1 MHFRSSTEQNILQ
14 NNQFQYKHQVN
25 QIKNKN
31 TKHPCG
37 TIRINTNRFFG
48 SFRCFPKLTY
58 HNNSISSMFRSV
70 NRWSPVRPAIVI
82 NNKNRISTSGIECDA
97 PIRHYLWRI
106 TQTIQKKKTKK
117 RRAIRIHWLIL
128 SYILLSKQSFSGG
141 LSGVLPGR
149 GARRRFFRGH
159 QPLQAL
165 EWNRPMAWPGYHH
178 INPHNHITSSILSI
192 FFLLL
197 LFTLDGMFDWA
208 QPNCFSFFPVLFPS
222 CCRKCYFPN
231 SKFIHFAVRFDL
243 SAVLLCT
250 SVTKNA
256 IVWLMNVAVLYE
268 CCLFFC
274 CCCYSFL

>member
-1 MHFRSSTEQNILQ
+1 MRCPNSALFMK
-14 NNQFQYKHQVN
+14 NNPN
-25 QIKNKN
+25 N
-31 TKHPCG
+31 
-37 TIRINTNRFFG
+37 
-48 SFRCFPKLTY
+48 PK
-58 HNNSISSMFRSV
+58 
-70 NRWSPVRPAIVI
+70 
-82 NNKNRISTSGIECDA
+82 
-97 PIRHYLWRI
+97 
-106 TQTIQKKKTKK
+106 KK
-117 RRAIRIHWLIL
+117 RRRKKASHQNPLANFIV
-128 SYILLSKQSFSGG
+128 YSFVKTNFPRRPCS
-141 LSGVLPGR
+141 LPGR

-222 CCRKCYFPN
+222 CCRKCYFRN
-231 SKFIHFAVRFDL
+231 SNPIHFAVRFDL

-256 IVWLMNVAVLYE
+256 IVWLMNVAVLYVH
-268 CCLFFC
+268 CLFLVVVVIRFFNSMFSMAFGMGSWAWGSSLRC
-274 CCCYSFL
+274 TALGRG